1 MTNTISPCNMCSP
14 HWPDPW
20 EMLTVWLRKFSC
32 IDFLCFLSL
41 MQLLSSFTQCNSSWD
56 GQTWVLLMQ
65 QLISW
70 LPSSAK
76 FVLDEWLAQGAMIQ
90 ISRHIGHL
98 AGLITL
104 EMLSEDRPLSTLG
117 WPVTA
122 QHRALLPVLP
132 PSATKLAL
140 VIPVFQAVCL
150 GPMRKGCRDWVG
162 LRFTLPLE

>member
-1 MTNTISPCNMCSP
+1 MTNTISPCNRCSS

-41 MQLLSSFTQCNSSWD
+41 MQLLSSFKQCNSSWD

-70 LPSSAK
+70 LPSPAK

-90 ISRHIGHL
+90 IQQAHWTSCWLNHTWDVIRGRSPLASGL
-98 AGLITL
+98 AG
-104 EMLSEDRPLSTLG
+104 DC
-117 WPVTA
+117 TA
-122 QHRALLPVLP
+122 QSTIAS
-132 PSATKLAL
+132 SAFISNKAGTGHSWFSKLCDWA
-140 VIPVFQAVCL
+140 
-150 GPMRKGCRDWVG
+150 MWEKGSV
-162 LRFTLPLE
+162 TE